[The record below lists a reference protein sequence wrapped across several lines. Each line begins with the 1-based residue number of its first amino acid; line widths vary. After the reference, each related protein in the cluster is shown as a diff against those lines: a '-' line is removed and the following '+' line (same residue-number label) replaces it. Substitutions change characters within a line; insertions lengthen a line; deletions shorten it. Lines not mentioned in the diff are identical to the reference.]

1 MEMQPVISSNVLHI
15 LVDDPRVNEGEDVE
29 HREARPIKLAL
40 RYEFLSLDYLCHQQH
55 DRDAEYLIEQGLGTD
70 KADALW

>member
-15 LVDDPRVNEGEDVE
+15 LVDDPRVHEGEDVE

-40 RYEFLSLDYLCHQQH
+40 RYEFLSLDYLCH
-55 DRDAEYLIEQGLGTD
+55 
-70 KADALW
+70 